1 MLFLQIALLLTLLPC
16 GNNENDFQEPITF
29 QIIRISSFYSRFF
42 TQSLGS
48 AWLDELQTHAW
59 ENNSD
64 TVIYLHPW
72 SKGNFSDEELIEV
85 ENILHTF
92 FIRLGQALY
101 NHASQWQLEY
111 PFELQVAGGCEM
123 HIRDASVGFVRV
135 GYQGSDFLSFQKN
148 LWVPS
153 PEGGNRAKL
162 VCALFNLYQGTQEII
177 HKLLSDTCPR
187 FLLSLLDAG
196 KAYLQRQVRPEAWLS
211 PGPSPGPGLLTL
223 VCHVSGFY
231 PKPIWVMWMR
241 GEQEQ
246 QGTQRSDVLPN
257 ADGTWY
263 LRVSLNVEASEASG
277 LSCRVRHSSL
287 GGQDIILYWDQHSSP
302 GWVILAVIVSLVL
315 LAGLAFWL
323 RKSWSTYVSD
333 AWEVLVGV
341 FPWREK
347 KSQAKR
353 TRVLILRTEVRLR
366 QADYVKHVLVIHDVV
381 LNLREMLI

>member
-1 MLFLQIALLLTLLPC
+1 MLFLQISLLLTLLPC
-16 GNNENDFQEPITF
+16 GDSKNDLQEPITF
-29 QIIRISSFYSRFF
+29 QIIRISSFYSRLL
-42 TQSLGS
+42 TQNLGS

-59 ENNSD
+59 ENKSD

-85 ENILHTF
+85 EKILHTF

-101 NHASQWQLEY
+101 NHASQWKLEY

-123 HIRDASVGFVRV
+123 HIRGASVGFVRV

-148 LWVPS
+148 VWIPS
-153 PEGGNRAKL
+153 PDGGDTAKF
-162 VCALFNLYQGTQEII
+162 VCLLFNLYQGTLEII
-177 HKLLSDTCPR
+177 HKLISDTCPR

-196 KAYLQRQVRPEAWLS
+196 KTYLQRQVRPDAWLS
-211 PGPSPGPGLLTL
+211 PGPSPGPGRLML
-223 VCHVSGFY
+223 VCHASGFY

-263 LRVSLNVEASEASG
+263 LQVSLDVEASEASG

-287 GGQDIILYWDQHSSP
+287 GGQDIILYWDHRSSN
-302 GWVILAVIVSLVL
+302 GWIILAVIVPLVL

-323 RKSWSTYVSD
+323 RKSWTCCKPSNT
-333 AWEVLVGV
+333 L
-341 FPWREK
+341 FPLE
-347 KSQAKR
+347 
-353 TRVLILRTEVRLR
+353 
-366 QADYVKHVLVIHDVV
+366 
-381 LNLREMLI
+381 